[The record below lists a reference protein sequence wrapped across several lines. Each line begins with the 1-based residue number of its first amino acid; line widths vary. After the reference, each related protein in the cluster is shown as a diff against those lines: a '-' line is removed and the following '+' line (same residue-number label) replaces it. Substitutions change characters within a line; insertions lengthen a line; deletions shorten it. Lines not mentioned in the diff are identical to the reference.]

1 MKKYTKIYL
10 NYFGFDTGDFVPCEL
25 CGAKAIDIH
34 HIEARSI
41 RKNLQN
47 DVTNL
52 MAVCRNCHIKFGDK
66 KQYKNHL
73 KSIHADYIERFTEN

>member
-1 MKKYTKIYL
+1 MKKYTKVYM
-10 NYFGFDTGDFVPCEL
+10 NHFNFDVGDFIPCEL
-25 CGAKAIDIH
+25 CGTKATEIH
-34 HIEARSI
+34 HIEARSL
-41 RKNLQN
+41 RKDLLN

-73 KSIHADYIERFTEN
+73 NQIHGDYLERFAKS